1 MSLSE
6 DRTRTRLGSIRF
18 EFEFPILDVQTTGRK
33 VEHEVLPVDD
43 ADTGQTVIQPLGQ
56 GKTTAT
62 LRGSVFRSE
71 AQSLDGLE
79 GDVVALRH
87 PRRSGDVFISAV
99 DTRSQRGR
107 KDGEKVYEFTADLIF
122 VT

>member
-1 MSLSE
+1 MSLSQ
-6 DRTRTRLGSIRF
+6 DRTRTRLGPITF
-18 EFEFPILDVQTTGRK
+18 EFKFPILDVQTTGRK

-43 ADTGQTVIQPLGQ
+43 NDTGETVIQSLGE

-71 AQSLDGLE
+71 AKALDGLE

-87 PRRSGDVFISAV
+87 PRRSGDVFIAGI
-99 DTRSQRGR
+99 DTRPQQSR
-107 KDGEKVYEFTADLIF
+107 KDGQKLYEFTADLIF
-122 VT
+122 AT

>member
-6 DRTRTRLGSIRF
+6 DRTRTRLGSISF

-33 VEHEVLPVDD
+33 VEHEVLPVD
-43 ADTGQTVIQPLGQ
+43 ATDTGTTVVQPLGE
-56 GKTTAT
+56 GTTTGT

-87 PRRSGDVFISAV
+87 PRRSGDVFVSGV
-99 DTRSQRGR
+99 STRSQQSR
-107 KDGEKVYEFTADLIF
+107 KDGQKVYEFTIDLIF

>member
-6 DRTRTRLGSIRF
+6 DRTRTRLGSISF
-18 EFEFPILDVQTTGRK
+18 EFEFPILDVQATGRK
-33 VEHEVLPVDD
+33 VEHEVLPVDSQ
-43 ADTGQTVIQPLGQ
+43 DTGTTVVQPLGE

-62 LRGSVFRSE
+62 LRGSVFRNE

-87 PRRSGDVFISAV
+87 PRRSGDVFISGV
-99 DTRSQRGR
+99 DTRSQQSR
-107 KDGEKVYEFTADLIF
+107 KDGKKVYEFTADLIF